1 MTRAVV
7 APSADRF
14 RVESRS
20 SDRGCPIGVPHRA
33 RTHRDPG
40 RVGDHR
46 PPVDRVPDRGVHDRA
61 R

>member
-20 SDRGCPIGVPHRA
+20 SDRVPPTAVPYRM
-33 RTHRDPG
+33 RTHRAPDRAGDRRRPAG
-40 RVGDHR
+40 RAPDRAGR
-46 PPVDRVPDRGVHDRA
+46 DRVR
-61 R
+61 